1 MSCHYH
7 LRNFDKNDT
16 IKKSTSVKSLTQ
28 KSIKLTAVVLISWL
42 FVFVFNLVFL
52 QVNNNFYNNA
62 KYDLSAEGEIT
73 AVAPSI
79 NTDGNYEV
87 STAGHLKY
95 ISQNSSMWN
104 KSFVQT
110 ADIEYTENKWNTI
123 GNETTEFKG
132 KYEANYHTITFTEQ
146 LIITS
151 KYAGVFGYTNNSSFI
166 ISNLKVCWENGIL
179 VQNTNSELYVGGII
193 GLCSQANRTSLQNCS
208 VEGNFNISTTATG
221 GTLYVGGI
229 TGSLSGLSNIRSCY
243 NLSNITV
250 GNENTNVALNVGG
263 IAGDGSNVG
272 ISYCYN
278 SGTINATSK
287 ATVKCAGIF
296 ANTYNSAS
304 TNNCYNLGDIAAHS
318 INGTATA
325 TGIMFGNHKGSVTKC
340 FNGGNIN
347 AIANSGSATA
357 CGIATSMSNSMASGY
372 DCFSISY
379 GGTPNTISANG
390 TSATVYANG
399 PYATNSY
406 YDSNIIFKINDNIGT
421 PSDSSASVS
430 GLNELM
436 KDEANYSTS
445 GAVTWKSAWDFADE
459 TGAWGINEAV
469 NNSYPILRAT
479 SNRTVTYQENKGNNL
494 TQKIEIFNL
503 IDGIVL
509 ANSLNS
515 EVVELWTDG
524 NNSYASDT
532 LVKTFSDNVVLWIS
546 IPISNIIVNI
556 NFENVFGGVIINL
569 INNDTNEISQ
579 MYLTNSAEFTFQLY
593 NEFNYS
599 IVVSTPNL
607 HRVQEQ
613 ESMTLVGEWDSKKF
627 TFNPTN
633 NSIFAINIV
642 GSDFTN
648 NFVII

>member
-7 LRNFDKNDT
+7 LRNYDKNDT
-16 IKKSTSVKSLTQ
+16 IKKLTSVKSLTQ

-110 ADIEYTENKWNTI
+110 TDIEYTENKWNTI

-151 KYAGVFGYTNNSSFI
+151 KYAGVFGYTDNSTFV
-166 ISNLKVCWENGIL
+166 ISNLRVCWKNGIL

-193 GLCSQANRTSLQNCS
+193 GLCRQANRTSLQNCS
-208 VEGNFNISTTATG
+208 NEGNFNISTTATG
-221 GTLYVGGI
+221 ALYVGGI
-229 TGSLSGLSNIRSCY
+229 TGSLSGLASLSSCY

-250 GNENTNVALNVGG
+250 GNENTNLAINVGG
-263 IAGDGSNVG
+263 IAGYGGDAS
-272 ISYCYN
+272 IYYCYN
-278 SGTINATSK
+278 SGTINAISK
-287 ATVKCAGIF
+287 STVECAGIF
-296 ANTYNSAS
+296 ANDSSGSSAY
-304 TNNCYNLGDIAAHS
+304 NCYNIGDIKAHS

-325 TGIMFGNHKGSVTKC
+325 TGIKFSNHKGSIDKC
-340 FNGGNIN
+340 FNGGNIS
-347 AIANSGSATA
+347 AISDNSSATA
-357 CGIATSMSNSMASGY
+357 CGVATSMSNSMASGY
-372 DCFSISY
+372 DCFTISY
-379 GGTPNTISANG
+379 ENSPITISANG

-399 PYATNSY
+399 PGATNSY
-406 YDSNIIFKINDNIGT
+406 YDSNIIFKINDSIGT
-421 PSDSSASVS
+421 PSDSGASVS

-436 KDEANYSTS
+436 KDEVNYSTS
-445 GAVTWKSAWDFADE
+445 GAVTWKKAWDFADG
-459 TGAWGINEAV
+459 TGTWGINESI
-469 NNSYPILRAT
+469 NNGYPILRDT
-479 SNRTVTYQENKGNNL
+479 SNRTVTYRENKDDNL
-494 TQKIEIFNL
+494 TQKIETFNL

-509 ANSLNS
+509 TNSLNS
-515 EVVELWTDG
+515 QSVELWTDG

-532 LVKTFSDNVVLWIS
+532 LVKTFSDNVVLWVDF
-546 IPISNIIVNI
+546 PISNITVNI
-556 NFENVFGGVIINL
+556 NFENVFGGVIFNL

-579 MYLTNSAEFTFQLY
+579 MYLTNNTEFTLKLNNKF
-593 NEFNYS
+593 EYS

>member
-7 LRNFDKNDT
+7 LRNYDKNDT
-16 IKKSTSVKSLTQ
+16 IKKSTSVKSLTK

-151 KYAGVFGYTNNSSFI
+151 KYAGVFGYTNNSSFV

-193 GLCSQANRTSLQNCS
+193 GFCSRAGSTSLQNCS

-229 TGSLSGLSNIRSCY
+229 AGSWPGATSLNSCY
-243 NLSNITV
+243 NLSNIMV
-250 GNENTNVALNVGG
+250 GDENTTVTLNVGG
-263 IAGDGSNVG
+263 IVGSASSLTVKE
-272 ISYCYN
+272 CYN
-278 SGTINATSK
+278 LGTISATSK
-287 ATVKCAGIF
+287 SSVSCTGIF
-296 ANTYNSAS
+296 ANTYSYS
-304 TNNCYNLGDIAAHS
+304 GVNNCYNLGDITAHS
-318 INGTATA
+318 INGTAIA
-325 TGIMFGNHKGSVTKC
+325 TGIMFSNYKGGSYKIY
-340 FNGGNIN
+340 NGGNIS
-347 AIANSGSATA
+347 AISDNSSATA
-357 CGIATSMSNSMASGY
+357 CGVATSMSNSMASGY
-372 DCFSISY
+372 DCFTISY
-379 GGTPNTISANG
+379 ENSPITISANG

-399 PYATNSY
+399 PGATNSY
-406 YDSNIIFKINDNIGT
+406 YDSNIIFKINDSIGT
-421 PSDSSASVS
+421 PSDSGASVS

-436 KDEANYSTS
+436 KDEVNYSTS
-445 GAVTWKSAWDFADE
+445 GAVTWKKAWDFAE
-459 TGAWGINEAV
+459 GTGIWGINESI
-469 NNSYPILRAT
+469 NNGYPILRDT
-479 SNRTVTYQENKGNNL
+479 SNRTVTYRENKDDNL
-494 TQKIEIFNL
+494 TQKIETFNL

-509 ANSLNS
+509 TNSLNS
-515 EVVELWTDG
+515 QSVELWTDG

-532 LVKTFSDNVVLWIS
+532 LVKTFSDNVVLWVDF
-546 IPISNIIVNI
+546 PISNIIVNI

>member
-1 MSCHYH
+1 M
-7 LRNFDKNDT
+7 
-16 IKKSTSVKSLTQ
+16 
-28 KSIKLTAVVLISWL
+28 
-42 FVFVFNLVFL
+42 
-52 QVNNNFYNNA
+52 
-62 KYDLSAEGEIT
+62 
-73 AVAPSI
+73 
-79 NTDGNYEV
+79 
-87 STAGHLKY
+87 
-95 ISQNSSMWN
+95 
-104 KSFVQT
+104 
-110 ADIEYTENKWNTI
+110 
-123 GNETTEFKG
+123 
-132 KYEANYHTITFTEQ
+132 
-146 LIITS
+146 
-151 KYAGVFGYTNNSSFI
+151 
-166 ISNLKVCWENGIL
+166 
-179 VQNTNSELYVGGII
+179 
-193 GLCSQANRTSLQNCS
+193 
-208 VEGNFNISTTATG
+208 
-221 GTLYVGGI
+221 
-229 TGSLSGLSNIRSCY
+229 SNIRSCY

-263 IAGDGSNVG
+263 IAGDGSNVS

-287 ATVKCAGIF
+287 ATVECAGIF

-357 CGIATSMSNSMASGY
+357 CGIATSMSNSMADGY

-406 YDSNIIFKINDNIGT
+406 YDSNIIFKINDSIGT
-421 PSDSSASVS
+421 PSDSGASVS

-469 NNSYPILRAT
+469 NNSYPMLRNT